1 MKKCC
6 ICGSTDN
13 VCRFKGEGLYC
24 TKHYNQM
31 YRLGYATETPKRK
44 RENKIK
50 FTGDIVE
57 IYTVRNEKIL
67 IDKDDYYK
75 IKDFYCSL
83 NSQGYVISVINGK
96 HKRLHLMILDKPK
109 GMVIDHING
118 IKTDNRKSN
127 LRICTQKENMY
138 NVGKK
143 KNNKTGYLG
152 ISITPY
158 GKYRARIMVD
168 RKEIRLGNYDNLEDA
183 INARREA
190 ELKYFGKYSPSESRK
205 NKS

>member
-1 MKKCC
+1 MF
-6 ICGSTDN
+6 
-13 VCRFKGEGLYC
+13 R
-24 TKHYNQM
+24 
-31 YRLGYATETPKRK
+31 
-44 RENKIK
+44 
-50 FTGDIVE
+50 
-57 IYTVRNEKIL
+57 
-67 IDKDDYYK
+67 
-75 IKDFYCSL
+75 
-83 NSQGYVISVINGK
+83 
-96 HKRLHLMILDKPK
+96 
-109 GMVIDHING
+109 
-118 IKTDNRKSN
+118 
-127 LRICTQKENMY
+127 
-138 NVGKK
+138 KK